1 MARIIRL
8 SESDLVKIVKR
19 VIKEQPGI
27 IGALSDPSN
36 VGLSVNT
43 DVGLGGSGGCKKDNP
58 SKNKL
63 SQLFKYC
70 NKVQSDTNTAQIKAW
85 NDRLYKSMKGLGTN
99 EDFIKV
105 LGEIKTINQLAAI
118 WRTFKYDNENLWQW
132 MDGEMKYSWDDTWN
146 ALKKEVTSPAKI
158 PTCLEYNK
166 SDML

>member
-1 MARIIRL
+1 MSRIIRL
-8 SESDLVKIVKR
+8 TESDLVKIVKR

-36 VGLSVNT
+36 LGLSVS
-43 DVGLGGSGGCKKDNP
+43 LGDETYRMRKCKKDNP

-70 NKVQSDTNTAQIKAW
+70 NKVQSDTNTNKIKAW

-99 EDFIKV
+99 KDFIQV
-105 LGEIKTINQLAAI
+105 LDEIKTVNELSAI

-132 MDGEMKYSWDDTWN
+132 MDGWRNE
-146 ALKKEVTSPAKI
+146 I
-158 PTCLEYNK
+158 
-166 SDML
+166 